1 MFQGRSF
8 RCVAAI
14 LVLALLAGEAWAA
27 KDKNPPLV
35 EAWLGRLATAEE
47 HLRAGDYAKAYEMTD
62 ALEREMLDR
71 IESGP
76 GVGALLARTLVTRS
90 FAAAGLGRMRD
101 ATWDW
106 FMARSLYPEIGD
118 DFLSQSGIA
127 GEAVSEA
134 IAKLPSGPTSRQN
147 AAPGGSSS
155 PIPPTKLG
163 GDSPQYPYSLRD
175 NCVEGTVLVSSLIDQ
190 QGNLQRPRVLKS
202 PSPLLALATLEA
214 LRTWRFK
221 PAELQGQPADIDY
234 TVSFNFS
241 VDQCRKARKWGRW

>member
-8 RCVAAI
+8 RCVAAV

-47 HLRAGDYAKAYEMTD
+47 HLRAGDYVKAHEMAD

-71 IESGP
+71 VESGP
-76 GVGALLARTLVTRS
+76 GVGPLLARTLVTRS

-106 FMARSLYPEIGD
+106 FMARSLYPEMGED
-118 DFLSQSGIA
+118 LLSQSGIV

-134 IAKLPSGPTSRQN
+134 VAKLPAGPTAHQGVV
-147 AAPGGSSS
+147 PGESSS

-163 GDSPQYPYSLRD
+163 GDSPQYPYALRK
-175 NCVEGTVLVSSLIDQ
+175 NCVEGTVLVSGLIDQ
-190 QGNLQRPRVLKS
+190 QGKLQRPRVLKS

-214 LRTWRFK
+214 LR
-221 PAELQGQPADIDY
+221 
-234 TVSFNFS
+234 S
-241 VDQCRKARKWGRW
+241 